1 VKNLP
6 KILARYRKAIT
17 AEVGAVLTWLS
28 VSYVPDGHITRVEW
42 YGLIVALAAG
52 AGVFAV
58 PNDPKIDNPVAAAI
72 PPTTSGATVVWQ
84 AASQSQTEAS

>member
-42 YGLIVALAAG
+42 YGLVVAIAAG

-58 PNDPKIDNPVAAAI
+58 PNDPKLENPVAAV
-72 PPTTSGATVVWQ
+72 PPTTTSAPVVWQ
-84 AASQSQTEAS
+84 ATSQSQTEAP